1 MLSCKYSG
9 NVTMCIL
16 VYDFPLLGS
25 FLILMTCIAIVF
37 ISSSQEHEPT
47 VEVQQLRTG
56 AIISMFTG
64 PFQKPLPELS
74 DRRLGG

>member
-1 MLSCKYSG
+1 
-9 NVTMCIL
+9 MCIF

-64 PFQKPLPELS
+64 LRSSAPFQKPLPELS
-74 DRRLGG
+74 DRRVGG